1 MEDELCESFM
11 SLGSQVELNSTHQEN
26 VQPKS
31 SSRDVNMNIIAPQ
44 KDLINEPLNVS
55 EQDSVETV
63 IRTILKRLNEP
74 KSHIISENR
83 PFYIN
88 LNVLKLN

>member
-1 MEDELCESFM
+1 
-11 SLGSQVELNSTHQEN
+11 
-26 VQPKS
+26 
-31 SSRDVNMNIIAPQ
+31 MNIIAPQ

-55 EQDSVETV
+55 EQDSVEIV

-74 KSHIISENR
+74 KSHIISGNR